1 MTTPRRER
9 AAAIADGAPLVSAD
23 PATVTWLTGVAVEI
37 EWGPS
42 PFSAAPVVV
51 LSPGGDVTLVVSED
65 EAPAAGADVRAL
77 TFPGFALEDVD
88 RAQALLELTLD
99 AVGSGGPIAADLH
112 ALPGSLVAALG
123 PGRLRDVRRALQDAR
138 AVKDPDEIEAI
149 RAATEIADA
158 GQAAARAGLRPGAD
172 ELSLWTETRAAME
185 HLARSR
191 LPVLADFVT
200 GERTAEVGGPP
211 SGREVGEG
219 DLLLVDLVP
228 RLGAYWADSCATV
241 ALGGPP
247 AAARSAHAAALGA
260 LEAAKAAIRPGVTAG
275 EVDRTARERME
286 TVGGYPHHT
295 GHGLGATVHEAP
307 RIVPGSAVALAE
319 GMVIALEPGAYGEN
333 WGVRVEQVV
342 VVTADGC
349 DVLSGHDL
357 SL

>member
-1 MTTPRRER
+1 VTRPRRER

-23 PATVTWLTGVAVEI
+23 PATVTWLTGLAVEI

-51 LSPGGDVTLVVSED
+51 IAPGGDVTLIVSED
-65 EAPAAGADVRAL
+65 EAPAAGPDVRAL
-77 TFPGFALEDVD
+77 TFPGFAVEDVD
-88 RAQALLELTLD
+88 RAQALLELLLG
-99 AVGSGGPIAADLH
+99 AIGSGGLVAAELH
-112 ALPGSLVAALG
+112 SLPGSLVAALG
-123 PGRLRDVRRALQDAR
+123 PGRLRDVRHALQSAR

-149 RAATEIADA
+149 RASTAIADA
-158 GQAAARAGLRPGAD
+158 GQTAARATLRPGAD

-185 HLARSR
+185 HLAGMR

-200 GERTAEVGGPP
+200 GARTAEVGGSP
-211 SGREVGEG
+211 SRREIAEG

-228 RLGAYWADSCATV
+228 RLGAYWADSCATI
-241 ALGGPP
+241 ALGDPP

-260 LEAAKAAIRPGVTAG
+260 LDAAKAAIRPGATAG
-275 EVDRTARERME
+275 EVDRAARERME
-286 TVGGYPHHT
+286 PAGGYPHHT

-307 RIVPGSAVALAE
+307 RIVPGSAVPLAE
-319 GMVIALEPGAYGEN
+319 GMVIALEPGAYGED

-357 SL
+357 AL